1 MEYSFQIHPEAVNMS
16 DHIVNDEM
24 NLLWDSTVVPPI
36 APLPVA
42 APPPIKLFH
51 EPKVTMI
58 PTIPHTFPK
67 ESLEPMAFNP
77 LHVNQILT
85 HFPELHPMDGTF
97 LRSAFENIETL
108 PSNHPPRGQLQ
119 KEIPDV
125 HSAPV
130 SVEVLSPQS
139 KDTRPAVRP
148 SVGTTTTTT
157 GGKQIICQ
165 VPNCGRRVRSKGF
178 CKAHGGGRKCILPGC
193 NKSAQNGDYC
203 IGHGGGKECSH
214 PGCAKAAQSHGL
226 CKAHGGGARCKHPNC
241 MKSSQGGGY
250 CRAHGGG
257 KRCQA
262 PNCTKGAQRG
272 NFCATHGGFR
282 NCQVTGCVRT
292 DRGGGYCEVHRRDK
306 LCTAKGCK
314 KLSKNNGLCTLHLRR
329 SEKEGKRPTPI
340 TSTSTSYLL
349 PATMTIGTF

>member
-165 VPNCGRRVRSKGF
+165 LMAVAANVSYRAATNPRKMATIASATAVEKNAAIQDVRKPPSHMVSVKLMVV
-178 CKAHGGGRKCILPGC
+178 AHDA
-193 NKSAQNGDYC
+193 S
-203 IGHGGGKECSH
+203 
-214 PGCAKAAQSHGL
+214 
-226 CKAHGGGARCKHPNC
+226 
-241 MKSSQGGGY
+241 
-250 CRAHGGG
+250 
-257 KRCQA
+257 
-262 PNCTKGAQRG
+262 
-272 NFCATHGGFR
+272 
-282 NCQVTGCVRT
+282 
-292 DRGGGYCEVHRRDK
+292 
-306 LCTAKGCK
+306 
-314 KLSKNNGLCTLHLRR
+314 
-329 SEKEGKRPTPI
+329 TPI
-340 TSTSTSYLL
+340 V
-349 PATMTIGTF
+349 

>member
-108 PSNHPPRGQLQ
+108 PSNHPPEDSCKRKSLTSTVLLCLSKCYPLSLKTHALLSGPPLELPRRPLVASKLYVKCQTVVDECVPKVFAKLMAVAANVSYRAATNPRKMATIASATAVEKNAAIQ
-119 KEIPDV
+119 DV
-125 HSAPV
+125 RKPPSHMV
-130 SVEVLSPQS
+130 S
-139 KDTRPAVRP
+139 
-148 SVGTTTTTT
+148 
-157 GGKQIICQ
+157 
-165 VPNCGRRVRSKGF
+165 
-178 CKAHGGGRKCILPGC
+178 
-193 NKSAQNGDYC
+193 
-203 IGHGGGKECSH
+203 
-214 PGCAKAAQSHGL
+214 
-226 CKAHGGGARCKHPNC
+226 
-241 MKSSQGGGY
+241 SSQGGGY